1 MDRFDAMRV
10 FTRVTERRS
19 FTQAAEDLGLPRSTV
34 TDAVKDL
41 EKRLGVR
48 LLERTT
54 RHVNATL
61 DGEAYYQRCLSI
73 LADIEEAEG
82 AFAGVK
88 PKGLLRVDVHGTFA
102 RHFILP
108 GLPRFLMA
116 YPDIELHMSEGDRL
130 ADLIREGI
138 DCVLRAGEPRD
149 SDMIAR
155 RITLLDEMTLASSAY
170 LERFGIPATLEELK
184 KGHRMVGFQSTGSG
198 LSPLEFVIDGK
209 VRNITLPA
217 TLSVSA
223 AESYVA
229 AAKLG
234 LGLIQIPRYHA
245 EAALK
250 AGELVEVLA
259 KFPPTPTP
267 VSMLYP
273 RNRQLSPR
281 VRVFLDWVAS
291 EFAAHGRT
299 LT

>member
-10 FTRVTERRS
+10 FARVTERRS